1 MRAGWPVSFCLSFGP
16 LFVVARPPCGSNGSN
31 STVSELNGKRPIA
44 RANFHRDSNI
54 PNRRSLCAGT
64 QKRPCSA
71 ANSPFRPSDD

>member
-1 MRAGWPVSFCLSFGP
+1 MGAGWPASFCLSFGP
-16 LFVVARPPCGSNGSN
+16 LFVVARPPCGASRSN
-31 STVSELNGKRPIA
+31 SAVLELDGKRPVA
-44 RANFHRDSNI
+44 RANLRRDSNI